1 MIASFLALLHSFSTH
16 FTHHFTLPPSTSPI
30 ASPITSPLTSPSL
43 PQPHP
48 SFHPLS
54 LPYHSH
60 PPSLTSPSLNLLP
73 KHSHHSILTPSTSPI
88 TFLPSF
94 SHSEGTGRLFFEFF
108 RILTY
113 AKPTPEEN
121 RPFFWLY
128 ENVVSMRA
136 YDKQTISRFLQV
148 SPNVCLSVGY
158 YTCTVPYNM
167 SSLRHVCVVVL
178 TDLTSCNVVL

>member
-30 ASPITSPLTSPSL
+30 ASPITSPSL

-148 SPNVCLSVGY
+148 SPNVCLSVCLSVGY
-158 YTCTVPYNM
+158 YTYVIFMSCMCCPY
-167 SSLRHVCVVVL
+167 RPYIV
-178 TDLTSCNVVL
+178 